1 MINFNGRFLLSG
13 LAAGLLALPTA
24 QAVAEET
31 TCTGTLLAVTVDN
44 LRVPQGASCKLF
56 GTRVKGTITV
66 ETSALLRAENVMVI
80 GNVQGEGARSVS
92 VIEQSRV
99 GGSVQVKQGGSALVS
114 DSTVEGDVQYDEN
127 AAPVRVLRSTVGGS
141 VQIVKNNGGVTV
153 RRNVIN
159 GNLQCK
165 ENNPAPVGGGNVVGG
180 SKEDQCARL

>member
-99 GGSVQVKQGGSALVS
+99 GGSVPI
-114 DSTVEGDVQYDEN
+114 VQ
-127 AAPVRVLRSTVGGS
+127 
-141 VQIVKNNGGVTV
+141 NNGGGTV
-153 RRNVIN
+153 RRNVID

-165 ENNPAPVGGGNVVGG
+165 ENNPAPVGDDNVVGG
-180 SKEDQCARL
+180 SKEDQCARLRA